1 MPTVRVNWQ
10 QLKGRQLETT
20 TGACFTV
27 VRVTAAHLTIRPHRG
42 SRHYAL
48 SIPGELERGV
58 AVYAGTTVFPTPAEL
73 RLIGIRPILTSY
85 AWGVLKAVL
94 VDGIGLQALRR
105 VTLKDFAGLW
115 HFTELPDLD
124 EAYLKAG
131 LGPPSMQLHAPA
143 SKHLW
148 GEYQIGLS
156 AGSLQGDL
164 REFGGELVVVFG
176 YSGTDEIDQVSGGGW
191 IRLLDADTLEGE
203 YLGNVGRFTATRK
216 QE

>member
-1 MPTVRVNWQ
+1 M
-10 QLKGRQLETT
+10 
-20 TGACFTV
+20 
-27 VRVTAAHLTIRPHRG
+27 
-42 SRHYAL
+42 
-48 SIPGELERGV
+48 
-58 AVYAGTTVFPTPAEL
+58 
-73 RLIGIRPILTSY
+73 
-85 AWGVLKAVL
+85 
-94 VDGIGLQALRR
+94 RR

-156 AGSLQGDL
+156 ADSLQGDL
-164 REFGGELVVVFG
+164 REFGDELVVVFG
-176 YSGTDEIDQVSGGGW
+176 YSGMDEIDPVSGGGW

-216 QE
+216 QARSKVRQRSQR